1 MGKGVAWSSAQS
13 SHSDRCLRLRVN
25 NKHRKLFI
33 ARQQQPAAAL
43 QPAGMA
49 SSTVLQQQ
57 QEAVATSSSCKIVQ
71 FTNACGLKLS
81 GTYTRSTSMPGS
93 RQCIILCHGYCSHK
107 EGFQLPA
114 LANGL
119 AAAGYNSLRFD
130 FQGNGDSEGA
140 FRFANYTGEAADV
153 QAAKQYL
160 EQQESQEVAALL
172 GHSKGGSVVILYASI
187 YADIPLIINVA
198 GRFWMDQGITARFGQ
213 DIFDRVKAGRVTL
226 SGQRDDGYTFEWQL
240 TKEDMMERLHTDM
253 SEAAALIEHCKVLTI
268 HGTADTTIPI
278 KDGRQFAAV
287 VPNCSLVEVEGADHN
302 FRTSPDHV
310 KQLIDA
316 VVSFLNSNAQQPA
329 AQ

>member
-172 GHSKGGSVVILYASI
+172 G
-187 YADIPLIINVA
+187 
-198 GRFWMDQGITARFGQ
+198 R
-213 DIFDRVKAGRVTL
+213 
-226 SGQRDDGYTFEWQL
+226 
-240 TKEDMMERLHTDM
+240 
-253 SEAAALIEHCKVLTI
+253 
-268 HGTADTTIPI
+268 
-278 KDGRQFAAV
+278 
-287 VPNCSLVEVEGADHN
+287 
-302 FRTSPDHV
+302 
-310 KQLIDA
+310 
-316 VVSFLNSNAQQPA
+316 
-329 AQ
+329 